1 MHCLVHYLQ
10 ALYLLRIKHLKRKIV
25 DTKVIYHI
33 TKVYFN
39 HMKLYL
45 DIKKFLLRKFE
56 YELQIKHIKE
66 VINVGTFSSSS
77 MPSHDAAN
85 LLLYTGAFILKKY
98 IYYDIDTSLQ

>member
-1 MHCLVHYLQ
+1 MHYLQ

-33 TKVYFN
+33 TKVYCSD
-39 HMKLYL
+39 MKLYI

-56 YELQIKHIKE
+56 HKLQIKHIKM

-77 MPSHDAAN
+77 MLSHDAAN
-85 LLLYTGAFILKKY
+85 LLVYLKNLY
-98 IYYDIDTSLQ
+98 Q